1 MVSPG
6 APRLAEALGDS
17 VGEGG
22 LWYIAPGK
30 PDTFMLSWI
39 RVRNLAVIEELQVDF
54 GPGLNLLTGETGAGK
69 TILIDALSLILGARA
84 STELV
89 RTGAEQ
95 AFVEAAFE
103 LDELPQPLIQR
114 LSEAGI
120 DAEGSEILVRRE
132 LPAGKAG
139 KGRVSVNSVAAAAT
153 LLRDIAP
160 FLVDI
165 HGQGES
171 AALARTEAG
180 LELLDLSARG
190 QPRYQAE
197 KQSVLD
203 AYGGLLELEQEEAEL
218 ADEAR
223 DADTRREYLAFQ
235 LEEITRANPQP
246 GEDEV
251 LQEERRLL
259 SHGERLR
266 ALTEGAYGALYE
278 EEASA
283 LARLAQVWK
292 QVEELAEIDAR
303 LKPFLTSRETV
314 GAQLDDLALFL
325 RDYRGRIASA
335 PGRLDDVELRLAELE
350 RLKKKFGG
358 ALQGVLAHREECEK
372 GLARLKDSSQ
382 LLGEIREKKGRVAA
396 QYLAAARA
404 LSKRRKA
411 AAKTLQ
417 TNVVRELRDL
427 AMEKARFA
435 IDVSDSEDAEP
446 ERAAW
451 RPTGLDTV
459 ELRFSANP
467 GEDLRPLARFA
478 SGGELSR
485 FMLAL
490 KSVAAGGGES
500 TLVFDEVDVG
510 IGGRV
515 ADVVGEKL
523 KSLSGSHQ
531 VICVTHLPQI
541 ASFAHSHFRIEKTE
555 ERGRTLTSVRALDRK
570 GRVDEIARMLA
581 GSEVTESAR
590 KHAEALVAAKS

>member
-1 MVSPG
+1 
-6 APRLAEALGDS
+6 
-17 VGEGG
+17 
-22 LWYIAPGK
+22 
-30 PDTFMLSWI
+30 MLSWI

-54 GPGLNLLTGETGAGK
+54 GAGLNLLTGETGAGK
-69 TILIDALSLILGARA
+69 TILIDALNLILGARA

-103 LDELPQPLIQR
+103 LDVLPQALVQR

-120 DAEGSEILVRRE
+120 DTEGSEILVRRE

-139 KGRVSVNSVAAAAT
+139 KGRVSVNSVAAAAM

-160 FLVDI
+160 FLVDV

-180 LELLDLSARG
+180 LELLDLSART
-190 QPRYQAE
+190 QRRFEDYQAE
-197 KQSVLD
+197 KQAVLD
-203 AYGGLLELEQEEAEL
+203 AYRGLLALEQEEAGL
-218 ADEAR
+218 ADEAQ
-223 DADTRREYLAFQ
+223 DADSRREYLAFQ
-235 LEEITRANPQP
+235 LEEITRTNPEP
-246 GEDEV
+246 GEDEL

-303 LKPFLTSRETV
+303 LTPFLAGRETL

-335 PGRLDDVELRLAELE
+335 PGRLDEVELRLAELE

-358 ALQGVLAHREECEK
+358 DLQAVLAHREECEK

-382 LLGEIREKKGRVAA
+382 LLGEIHEQKGKAAA

-404 LSKRRKA
+404 LSKRRKV

-417 TNVVRELRDL
+417 TNVVRELRGL

-435 IDVSDSEDAEP
+435 IDVSNSEDAEP

-451 RPTGLDTV
+451 RPTGLDAV

-467 GEDLRPLARFA
+467 GEDLRPLSRIA

-490 KSVAAGGGES
+490 KSVAAGAGES
-500 TLVFDEVDVG
+500 KTLVFDEVDAG

-523 KSLSGSHQ
+523 KSLSRSHQ

-541 ASFAHSHFRIEKTE
+541 ASFADSHFRIEKSE
-555 ERGRTLTSVRALDRK
+555 ERGRTHTSVRPLDRK

-590 KHAEALVAAKS
+590 KHAEALVAAKRS

>member
-1 MVSPG
+1 
-6 APRLAEALGDS
+6 
-17 VGEGG
+17 
-22 LWYIAPGK
+22 
-30 PDTFMLSWI
+30 MLSWI

-54 GPGLNLLTGETGAGK
+54 GSGLNLLTGETGAGK

-89 RTGAEQ
+89 RTGAEK

-103 LDELPQPLIQR
+103 LDELPQALVQR
-114 LSEAGI
+114 LAEAGI

-132 LPAGKAG
+132 LPAGKTG

-160 FLVDI
+160 FLLDI

-180 LELLDLSARG
+180 LELLDLSART
-190 QPRYQAE
+190 QTRYQAE
-197 KQSVLD
+197 KQAVLD
-203 AYGGLLELEQEEAEL
+203 AYRVLLALEQEEADL
-218 ADEAR
+218 AGEAR

-235 LEEITRANPQP
+235 LEEITRANPEP
-246 GEDEV
+246 GEDE
-251 LQEERRLL
+251 LLKEERRLL

-283 LARLAQVWK
+283 LARLAQVWN

-303 LKPFLTSRETV
+303 LKPFLASRETV

-335 PGRLDDVELRLAELE
+335 PGRLDEAELRLAELE

-358 ALQGVLAHREECEK
+358 DLQAVLAHREECEK

-382 LLGEIREKKGRVAA
+382 LLGEIREKKGKAA
-396 QYLAAARA
+396 TQYLAAARA
-404 LSKRRKA
+404 LSKRREM
-411 AAKTLQ
+411 AAKALQ
-417 TNVVRELRDL
+417 TNVVRELRGL

-435 IDVSDSEDAEP
+435 IDVSNSEDAEP

-467 GEDLRPLARFA
+467 GEDLRPLSRIA

-500 TLVFDEVDVG
+500 KTLVFDEVDAG

-523 KSLSGSHQ
+523 KSLSRSHQ

-541 ASFAHSHFRIEKTE
+541 ASFADSHFRIEKTE
-555 ERGRTLTSVRALDRK
+555 ERGRTLTGVRALDRE